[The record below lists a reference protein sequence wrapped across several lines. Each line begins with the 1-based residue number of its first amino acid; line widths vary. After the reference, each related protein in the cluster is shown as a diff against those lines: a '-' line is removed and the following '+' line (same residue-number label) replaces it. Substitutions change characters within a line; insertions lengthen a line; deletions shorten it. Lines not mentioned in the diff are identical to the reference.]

1 MDGFFRV
8 NALARVPSRTAS
20 DPLHRH
26 MPPSFHNDPV
36 PVRAVTVSG
45 PPPSSAGLDSKFN
58 PTAPVAAQVQR
69 QGLCEAICRC
79 AGQLVLV
86 SAPAG
91 FGKTT
96 AMVQARARLE
106 QTGVNTVWLTLDSAD
121 NDVSRF
127 MICLGEAV
135 ARLGLNGSDATG
147 GVDAVQALARNDM
160 PFALFLD
167 EFETVH
173 EAAVLGLVREIA
185 DHLPRD
191 GHLIIGSRSLP
202 QLGLARLRVRGL
214 LTEIDADR
222 LRFSLQDALTL
233 FEQRRQPHSL
243 NTEQLFRLHQK
254 TEGWAAA
261 LWLASIAL
269 DRATDHSDFVDR
281 FSGSSR
287 AVADYL
293 AEEVL
298 ARQPTHIRRF
308 LLRTSLLRQLDAS
321 VCAALNP
328 HADCMA
334 LLEQLDAE
342 RLFLSPVMGEHRTW
356 RYHSLFADYLRAQ
369 LAREYPDDV
378 ARLHLAASGWYESQ
392 SRPVPA
398 IDHAIEGGDFP
409 HAMNLLDSHADA
421 FLEQGR
427 MRLLSRWFASMP
439 TDQRAQRPHLE
450 MIAIWAA
457 NFTRGPWE
465 AMEMLE
471 RSGAGDS
478 DDPYLRA
485 HASCIRPM
493 LLAMQDRS
501 EESLE
506 LGREAMRQLP
516 TGYQF
521 ADTTLLNAM
530 AHNLAV
536 MGDHREAQQL
546 LDAARRGQ
554 GGSSTFNRM
563 YTESTEG
570 LLDLQQG
577 RLRHATARFRL
588 AVDATH
594 SVNHT
599 HTHGNA
605 LAGVYYASAVYEVN
619 QLDQA
624 EHLLNVY
631 LPIARDVGLP
641 DHVILSHAMRSR
653 IAFINGDVDAASLAI
668 TELEYLGNQRK
679 LPRVVAAAKL
689 ERARMFQLQGNGP
702 ASHDEL
708 MRADEPALWGREQRQ
723 RLLAHD
729 IQYMAL
735 ARLRWEI
742 GFGEAGACLGRL
754 DAEIKRAAKAG
765 RHRRLLVLRLLHA
778 LALQRTGDM
787 PAALAEIGS
796 TLQFA
801 CQEGFMRLILDE
813 GPAVGAL
820 VLRYQTLHDS
830 GQIRD
835 PLMGDYLQRLLQA
848 FGPLPTEME
857 ATPELLGGVLEP
869 LTRKEIRVLQLLV
882 EGYSNSAMAEK
893 LFVSDSTVRTHL
905 RNINMKFG
913 AHSRTQ
919 AVAIARRLGLI
930 A

>member
-1 MDGFFRV
+1 MPTR
-8 NALARVPSRTAS
+8 AS
-20 DPLHRH
+20 AASGR
-26 MPPSFHNDPV
+26 PPN
-36 PVRAVTVSG
+36 
-45 PPPSSAGLDSKFN
+45 SAGLDSKFN
-58 PTAPVAAQVQR
+58 PPAPVAAQVQR
-69 QGLCEAICRC
+69 LGLCEAICRC
-79 AGQLVLV
+79 AGQLALV

-96 AMVQARARLE
+96 AMVQARAQLE
-106 QTGVNTVWLTLDSAD
+106 QMGVSTVWLTLDRAD

-127 MICLGEAV
+127 MTCLGEAV
-135 ARLGLNGSDATG
+135 VRLGVNGPDAAAG
-147 GVDAVQALARNDM
+147 IDAVQALARSDM

-173 EAAVLGLVREIA
+173 EAAVLDLVREIA

-191 GHLIIGSRSLP
+191 GRLIIGSRSLP
-202 QLGLARLRVRGL
+202 QLGLARLRVRGM

-222 LRFSLQDALTL
+222 LRFSVQDALTL
-233 FEQRRQPHSL
+233 FEQRRQPNTL
-243 NTEQLFRLHQK
+243 NAEQLFRLHQK

-269 DRATDHSDFVDR
+269 DRTLDHSDFVDR

-293 AEEVL
+293 AAEVL
-298 ARQPTHIRRF
+298 AGQPAHIRRF

-328 HADCMA
+328 NADCMA

-342 RLFLSPVMGEHRTW
+342 HLFLNPVMGERRTW
-356 RYHSLFADYLRAQ
+356 RYHSLFASYLRTQ
-369 LAREYPDDV
+369 LEREYPDDV

-392 SRPVPA
+392 GRPVPA

-409 HAMNLLDSHADA
+409 HAMSLLDSHADA

-439 TDQRAQRPHLE
+439 PTQRQQRPHLE

-457 NFTRGPWE
+457 NFTRGPWV

-471 RSGAGDS
+471 HSGASNS

-485 HASCIRPM
+485 NANGMRPM
-493 LLAMQDRS
+493 LLAMQDRN
-501 EESLE
+501 EESLAV
-506 LGREAMRQLP
+506 GREALRQLP

-530 AHNLAV
+530 AHTLAV
-536 MGDHREAQQL
+536 MGDQREAQQL
-546 LDAARRGQ
+546 LDAARREQ

-577 RLRHATARFRL
+577 RLRQATARFRL

-594 SVNHT
+594 AVSHT

-605 LAGVYYASAVYEVN
+605 LAGVYYACAVYEGN

-624 EHLLNVY
+624 DHLLNVY

-641 DHVILSHAMRSR
+641 DHMILSHAMRSR

-689 ERARMFQLQGNGP
+689 ERARILQLQGNGP
-702 ASHDEL
+702 AAHDEL
-708 MRADEPALWGREQRQ
+708 MRADDPTLWSREQRQ

-729 IQYMAL
+729 VQYMAL

-742 GFGEAGACLGRL
+742 AFGDTGACIDRL
-754 DAEIKRAAKAG
+754 DTEIKRATEAG
-765 RHRRLLVLRLLHA
+765 RQRRLLVLRLLRA
-778 LALQRTGDM
+778 LALQRTGDV
-787 PAALAEIGS
+787 PAAVTQIGS

-830 GQIRD
+830 GQMRD

-848 FGPLPTEME
+848 FGPLPAEIE
-857 ATPELLGGVLEP
+857 SAPKLLGGVLEP